1 MTFSTI
7 QSKWQE
13 YELLLNQVTI
23 ELANL
28 NKRFQLLLNT
38 SELVTTAD
46 SLVTTKYSNQIDT
59 ITNPLLLQSQ
69 QAIMIESAKVE
80 VMQSEL
86 KPSFNVGYAAQN
98 FNQGGWLNAAQV
110 GVSIP
115 LFNGQTKKRIDA
127 QKMQI
132 DIGNYQYQS
141 KLLGL
146 QQDQLEVQ
154 NTLALYKAGVDFYKN
169 QIETINPDIVRISEL
184 NYQAGE
190 ISYLE
195 LLNTLQLMATNNKNY
210 WEQIVA
216 YNKAVADFQFLT
228 NQ

>member
-1 MTFSTI
+1 MCI
-7 QSKWQE
+7 RDR
-13 YELLLNQVTI
+13 NQVTI